1 MCADEVCGDPSETG
15 GGRRFHRFAIFRD
28 AGVLPAPF
36 VASNGAAPG
45 SPRMSAPPYP
55 GFSGVGADRL
65 RDGPWRIV
73 VVGAS
78 GWLGLATL
86 EMLHGLLGP
95 DFHRRV
101 AAFGSGARIL
111 TLRGGVAVDQQ
122 PLQAL
127 ARLPQAPT
135 LVLHMA
141 FLTQE
146 KAKAMSEEAYADA
159 NRAISD
165 QVRSALTFIGARGV
179 FVPSSGAVYMADQ
192 AGAERSKQ
200 LYGLLKREDEVRF
213 AAWGADHGAKA
224 VVARVFNLSGPYINK
239 RSSYALACFIADA
252 LERRP
257 IRIRAARPV
266 LRSYVAICEMM
277 SIVMAELTGPV
288 SEPIV
293 FDTAGEDVYEMAQIA
308 EMVGS
313 VLHHKGGV
321 DRPALQDGDI
331 DRYVGDG
338 TTYDRL
344 RRLNEVTPIGFAEQV
359 RQTARYMSEC
369 GDLG

>member
-1 MCADEVCGDPSETG
+1 MTP
-15 GGRRFHRFAIFRD
+15 
-28 AGVLPAPF
+28 PA
-36 VASNGAAPG
+36 S
-45 SPRMSAPPYP
+45 PYP
-55 GFSGVGADRL
+55 GFSGLGADRL

-73 VVGAS
+73 VVGAG

-101 AAFGSGARIL
+101 ACFGSSARTL
-111 TLRGGVAVDQQ
+111 TLRGSLGVDQQ

-127 ARLPQAPT
+127 AGLPPAPS

-146 KAKAMSEEAYADA
+146 KAKAMSEEAYVEA
-159 NRAISD
+159 NRAISG
-165 QVRSALTFIGARGV
+165 QVLGALDAIGARGV

-192 AGAERSKQ
+192 DGAERSKQ
-200 LYGLLKREDEVRF
+200 LYGRLKREDEDRF
-213 AAWGADHGAKA
+213 AAWGEDRRANIAI
-224 VVARVFNLSGPYINK
+224 ARVFNLSGPYINK
-239 RSSYALACFIADA
+239 RASYALACFIADA
-252 LERRP
+252 LAGRP
-257 IRIRAARPV
+257 IGIRATRPV

-277 SIVMAELTGPV
+277 SVVMGALTDT
-288 SEPIV
+288 SMEPIV
-293 FDTAGEDVYEMAQIA
+293 FDTAGDDVYEMAQIA
-308 EMVGS
+308 QVVGN
-313 VLHHKGGV
+313 VLHHGRGI

-338 TTYDRL
+338 STYARL

-359 RQTARYMSEC
+359 RETARYMSEC
-369 GDLG
+369 DDLN